1 MKNYIQFLMGLV
13 ALSGGCMAMEV
24 EAREGLKSLTF
35 NEQVSSS
42 NLDESQIEEFGEK
55 ILSGKLGKGEIYQYG
70 FEEIQGVMGWIK
82 DNMYGG
88 VLGFCGDDQFV
99 KIARSLAKNEAVKLE
114 FDTAMVGTDLKSVE
128 YISEIKVLDEQKV
141 KDFLQK
147 LSDRTA
153 EYNKKYPYIED

>member
-35 NEQVSSS
+35 NEQVLSS

-55 ILSGKLGKGEIYQYG
+55 ILSGKLGKGEIYQCS
-70 FEEIQGVMGWIK
+70 FEEIQGIMDWIQ

-99 KIARSLAKNEAVKLE
+99 KIAKSLAKNNAVNLK
-114 FDTAMVGTDLKSVE
+114 FDTAEVGKDSEKVK
-128 YISEIKVLDEQKV
+128 YISKIETLDLQKV

-153 EYNKKYPYIED
+153 EYNKKYPYTED